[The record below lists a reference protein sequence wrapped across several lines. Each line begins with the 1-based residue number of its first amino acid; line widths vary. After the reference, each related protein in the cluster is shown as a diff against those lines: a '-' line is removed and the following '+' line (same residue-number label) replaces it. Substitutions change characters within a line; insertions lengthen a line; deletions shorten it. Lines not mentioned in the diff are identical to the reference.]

1 MNFKAVLA
9 LPICIS
15 LAQRWIYYYGKETG
29 KTHLCVMVVFDWKV
43 REVWEVKEVFGV
55 TEGLENCFAIDEL
68 WDHIQLRAV
77 KEKAMVVCR

>member
-1 MNFKAVLA
+1 MVQTCLNLFKLWDHTQ
-9 LPICIS
+9 LS
-15 LAQRWIYYYGKETG
+15 LVKDKAMHRSV
-29 KTHLCVMVVFDWKV
+29 HLCVMVVFDWKV

-55 TEGLENCFAIDEL
+55 TGGLENCFAIDEL

>member
-1 MNFKAVLA
+1 
-9 LPICIS
+9 
-15 LAQRWIYYYGKETG
+15 
-29 KTHLCVMVVFDWKV
+29 MVVFDWKV